1 MYANGHGTPQ
11 DEAQALIWFRK
22 AADQGN
28 ADAQNGLGVMYSTG
42 HGARRTMRKRTCG
55 SIWLPLGRKMP
66 RPATMR
72 PIIGILSPRD

>member
-28 ADAQNGLGVMYSTG
+28 ADAQNGLGVMYSNRPRRAQDY
-42 HGARRTMRKRTCG
+42 AR
-55 SIWLPLGRKMP
+55 P
-66 RPATMR
+66 
-72 PIIGILSPRD
+72 